1 MNNLSGIYSD
11 TQKTLSGIISTY
23 SDISS
28 TTNSNC
34 DNLTV
39 NTSLTDNGTLNVLGQ
54 TTLNNVTIT
63 GILSILASLITFTN
77 ITVSNLASFLNI
89 SAIGLTSLFNLT
101 VTGITNLLVTTCTA
115 LTATSLNVSGNSALQ
130 ATTCTNL
137 TSTGTANLQGTTC
150 TNLSSTGTATL
161 QNTTCNTLTTYG
173 AINAPSLT
181 TSGNITASGS
191 ISTSSGDI
199 ATTTGNLFGGGLF
212 TNQMFCSNKPLT
224 IFQQYMPYPTT
235 AISQSGT
242 MVGWNAYGIGE
253 TDFISLAQLGIGG
266 FNFSTITSTVANNVL
281 ASILPYSNGG
291 LVLNASC
298 GNLRINEFQGGA
310 FNTTIYQ
317 NGNTSYHIANG
328 ISPAIAFPCGN
339 ASGVLINP
347 LLVSSSSVATYV
359 PFLPQSTTAFNL
371 FHPTTNLALP
381 TLANQYATVGYVSSV
396 LPVIPASLIG
406 TNNSWT
412 GTNQYNSSLPTTTL
426 TPSASNQ
433 FVSKAYV
440 DSLATSTATVLLPLN
455 NVWTGINSYNT
466 NLPTTTLL
474 PTVSNQFSSKLY
486 VDQAISAQILKYFTR
501 FGSFSNFSTTIGATT
516 GCTFP
521 IAQTT
526 NISAWCLYNTNS
538 TPNDY
543 ATWLPGYS
551 LAPTTYV
558 HTAPTVAQ
566 NQYAFTTIRVYLQV
580 MDSNLVACST
590 QHFTTQIYWGRWNTP
605 YFPPYDANAVAGG
618 QNWCT
623 FPYTFTLAGNPNS
636 NGYYNLNNTIGT
648 PGATSN
654 AFNYIGQF
662 SRNFRQYWTDPVG
675 STGIS
680 TANTSVWGTLNASD
694 VGTFYLTI
702 NQPTAST
709 TGAFYYNISVELIG
723 QGPAG
728 LPATT
733 LINSATNISY

>member
-1 MNNLSGIYSD
+1 MNSISGINTD
-11 TQKTLSGIISTY
+11 TQKTLSGLVDSYTNNTTTSTLA
-23 SDISS
+23 
-28 TTNSNC
+28 C
-34 DNLTV
+34 DTLTV
-39 NTSLTDNGTLNVLGQ
+39 STSITNNGTLTVTGNTVV
-54 TTLNNVTIT
+54 NNITIS
-63 GILSILASLITFTN
+63 GVINILSSLVVSFTN
-77 ITVSNLASFLNI
+77 ISVSGVASFFNLSATGLSSLYNLNVT
-89 SAIGLTSLFNLT
+89 GLTSLLITT
-101 VTGITNLLVTTCTA
+101 VTG
-115 LTATSLNVSGNSALQ
+115 LTASTLNVSGASTLQ
-130 ATTCTNL
+130 A
-137 TSTGTANLQGTTC
+137 TTC

-181 TSGNITASGS
+181 TSGNITAAGT
-191 ISTSSGDI
+191 I
-199 ATTTGNLFGGGLF
+199 TTGSNISASGLF
-212 TNQMFCSNKPLT
+212 TNQMFLGSNPLT
-224 IFQQYMPYPTT
+224 FFQQYLPYPTT
-235 AISQSGT
+235 VNPLGGLQL
-242 MVGWNAYGIGE
+242 GWNAYGIGE
-253 TDFISLAQLGIGG
+253 VDLISLAQSGIGG
-266 FNFSTITSTVANNVL
+266 FNFSTITSTTTNNVL
-281 ASILPYSNGG
+281 ASVLPYSNGG
-291 LVLNASC
+291 LILNSSC

-339 ASGVLINP
+339 ASGVLNNPMLLTAGGIN
-347 LLVSSSSVATYV
+347 TYV
-359 PFLPQSTTAFNL
+359 NLNLLSTTTFNTS
-371 FHPTTNLALP
+371 HPTTTLALP

-406 TNNSWT
+406 TNNTWT
-412 GTNQYNSSLPTTTL
+412 GTNGFNTSLPTTTL

-440 DSLATSTATVLLPLN
+440 DSLATSTAAVLLPLN
-455 NVWTGINSYNT
+455 NIWTGINSYNT

-486 VDQAISAQILKYFTR
+486 VDQAISSQILKNFTR
-501 FGSFSNFSTTIGATT
+501 FGSFSNFSSTIGATT

-526 NISAWCLYNTNS
+526 NISAWCLYNTNT

-543 ATWLPGYS
+543 STWLPGYS
-551 LAPTTYV
+551 LTPTTYV

-566 NQYAFTTIRVYLQV
+566 NQYAFITIRVNLQV

-605 YFPPYDANAVAGG
+605 YFPPYDAYAVPGG

-623 FPYTFTLAGNPNS
+623 FPYTFTLAGNPNA

-709 TGAFYYNISVELIG
+709 TGTFYYNISVELIG

-733 LINSATNISY
+733 LINSATNVSY